1 MLELQKKV
9 SIIGEFLKILQIKLI
24 KLHWHY
30 LKTMKLKY
38 LKTLESKI

>member
-9 SIIGEFLKILQIKLI
+9 SIIGEFLKILQIKFLI

-30 LKTMKLKY
+30 LKTMKLQN
-38 LKTLESKI
+38 I